1 MEPIPSP
8 IRGELMTPQEVAKKL
23 RVSIHTIYHMTTNG
37 ELPAHR
43 IRCSLR
49 FDSADVDDYLFF
61 SKFNYSGFKLL
72 SAIDKEQIMN
82 RFEDQMA
89 HLRRYIEKF
98 INKSRNPSKK
108 Q

>member
-1 MEPIPSP
+1 METIPSP
-8 IRGELMTPQEVAKKL
+8 IRGELMTPHEVAKKL
-23 RVSIHTIYHMTTNG
+23 RVSINTIYNMTTNG

-43 IRCSLR
+43 IRYSLR

-61 SKFNYSGFKLL
+61 SKFNYSGKKL

-89 HLRRYIEKF
+89 HLRCYIEKF
-98 INKSRNPSKK
+98 INKPKNTSKK

>member
-1 MEPIPSP
+1 METIPSP

-23 RVSIHTIYHMTTNG
+23 RVGIHTVYNMATNG

-61 SKFNYSGFKLL
+61 SKFNYSNFKL
-72 SAIDKEQIMN
+72 SAIDKEQILN
-82 RFEDQMA
+82 RFEDQVA
-89 HLRRYIEKF
+89 HSRRYVEDF
-98 INKSRNPSKK
+98 INKSRRPPKK